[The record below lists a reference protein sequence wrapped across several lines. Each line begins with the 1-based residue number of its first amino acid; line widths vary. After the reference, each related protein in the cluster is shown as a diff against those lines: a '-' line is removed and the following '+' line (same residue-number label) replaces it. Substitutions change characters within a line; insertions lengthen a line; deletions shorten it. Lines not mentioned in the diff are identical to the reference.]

1 MKSLPPAIVSYSEVL
16 QMARR
21 NPRLPVAAL
30 AMILA
35 LTLALT
41 TAALSAASKL
51 ALRHLPVD
59 LPGAP
64 ASVIPADL
72 DGDGRLDL
80 VIALAYTRWD
90 QIGIE
95 EESEIDGID
104 GLVEVLTIVPA
115 LLDRREVRAFLAD
128 GQGGYEPA
136 APPLPLPASVLSL
149 EPGPPGIPVLALTD
163 TGASA
168 LRLVAAESA
177 TQSNQPQSDRVLVLE
192 PLIEEEPVLAGTGA
206 FLSALRLVKDVDG
219 DGVADLLLPA
229 VDGFSL
235 YRGVEG
241 GLEAQPT
248 SRIELP
254 FDELEFRTGAM
265 RRHYPLPE
273 VRDVDGDGLPDLLLR
288 WLNGGWERFYVLRNR
303 GGGHFS
309 PAIEPLSERWKER
322 RTLRIDEEDD
332 GEEESRP
339 TVVYFGDLDGD
350 SSAEYVT
357 IEHLS
362 GGDDQSM
369 RKEMKEAKRP
379 RFVYRIHR
387 PAAAFALPAVAERQF
402 EVEGYAFGQQSEE
415 GGLRLPGGFQD
426 LNGDGKQDLVTL
438 TLDFSLLKMV
448 TVLATKRLTLGL
460 DFHLWCQT
468 ADGQFEPVRGLD
480 LSGKFRINLN
490 NLRLGQLSQ
499 FAGDFD
505 GDGRAD
511 FVQMGRG
518 KKVTIHRG
526 RADCSYPS
534 SPDLT
539 LVLEEEPRNL
549 ALVKVAD
556 YDGDGRSDLLIV
568 QPRPAPEPGVTPPVR
583 LDLYLSGGAR

>member
-1 MKSLPPAIVSYSEVL
+1 MKTRLLLPPLSVALLCIAAAPS
-16 QMARR
+16 MAD
-21 NPRLPVAAL
+21 
-30 AMILA
+30 
-35 LTLALT
+35 
-41 TAALSAASKL
+41 KL
-51 ALRHLPVD
+51 ALRHLPID

-64 ASVIPADL
+64 VSVIPTDL

-80 VIALAYTRWD
+80 VIAVAYTRWD

-128 GQGGYEPA
+128 EQGGYQPA
-136 APPLPLPASVLSL
+136 APPLPLPPSVLSL
-149 EPGPPGIPVLALTD
+149 EQGPPGIPVLALTD

-168 LRLVAAESA
+168 LRLVAGEDGRELA
-177 TQSNQPQSDRVLVLE
+177 LE
-192 PLIEEEPVLAGTGA
+192 PLLEERPVLAGTGA
-206 FLSALRLVKDVDG
+206 FLPALKLVQDVDG
-219 DGVADLLLPA
+219 DGVADLLLPTTH
-229 VDGFSL
+229 GFSL
-235 YRGVEG
+235 YRGIAG
-241 GLEAQPT
+241 GLEATPT

-254 FDELEFRTGAM
+254 FDERQFKVGAM
-265 RRHYPLPE
+265 RRHFPLPT
-273 VRDVDGDGLPDLLLR
+273 VRDVNGDGLPDLLLR
-288 WLNGGWERFYVLRNR
+288 WHNGGWEHFHLLRNL
-303 GGGHFS
+303 GGGRFA
-309 PAIEPLSERWKER
+309 PAIEPLAERWKASR
-322 RTLRIDEEDD
+322 AALLDDEDD
-332 GEEESRP
+332 GEEENRSA
-339 TVVYFGDLDGD
+339 VVYFGDLDGD

-362 GGDDQSM
+362 AGDDLSL
-369 RKEMKEAKRP
+369 RKEVKAAKRP
-379 RFVYRIHR
+379 RFAYRVYR
-387 PAAAFALPAVAERQF
+387 PSSAFALPAAAQRRF
-402 EVEGYAFGQQSEE
+402 EVEGYAFGQESGE

-426 LNGDGKQDLVTL
+426 LNGDGRQDLVTL
-438 TLDFSLLKMV
+438 TFDFSLLKMMSV
-448 TVLATKRLTLGL
+448 AVTKRLTLGL

-468 ADGQFEPVRGLD
+468 AEGEFEPVRGLD
-480 LSGKFRINLN
+480 LSGKFRIDLN
-490 NLRLGQLSQ
+490 NLKQGRLSQ

-526 RADCSYPS
+526 REDCSYPS

-539 LVLEEEPRNL
+539 LTLDAEPRNL
-549 ALVKVAD
+549 ALVRVLD
-556 YDGDGRSDLLIV
+556 YDGDGRSDLSVV